1 MKNEYPNLWDT
12 VKKFLGDKFM
22 ALSSYIKNNG
32 KISF

>member
-12 VKKFLGDKFM
+12 VKKFLEDKFT

-32 KISF
+32 EISF